1 MIDLG
6 PHAVFIVWAYIG
18 VIIGVAGLIVWTLFD
33 ARRTAAE
40 LSQLEAR
47 DPRRAPRADMAS

>member
-6 PHAVFIVWAYIG
+6 PHAVFIIWAYIG
-18 VIIGVAGLIVWTLFD
+18 TAIGVGGLIVWTLYD

-40 LSQLEAR
+40 LARLEAAN
-47 DPRRAPRADMAS
+47 PRHRTADTVD

>member
-18 VIIGVAGLIVWTLFD
+18 VVVAVAGLIGWTLYD
-33 ARRTAAE
+33 ARATDRKLAD
-40 LSQLEAR
+40 LEAR
-47 DPRRAPRADMAS
+47 GIRRRSAGPAA

>member
-18 VIIGVAGLIVWTLFD
+18 VVVAVAGIIGLVVFD
-33 ARRTAAE
+33 ARRVKSKLAA
-40 LSQLEAR
+40 LEAQGV
-47 DPRRAPRADMAS
+47 RRRSAEPKA